1 MMHDFAEFE
10 KLLDSFKVTE
20 LSLASAMFGPA
31 GFVECLIVEEGE
43 SPVGYMLFYPC
54 FASFSGQMGLYLED
68 IYVKPSHRGQGVGEA
83 MLRRLAQ
90 TARERACERID
101 FQVLDWNTPAI
112 RFYEK
117 LGAVRNDDERH
128 FKFSGEAFERLAG

>member
-1 MMHDFAEFE
+1 
-10 KLLDSFKVTE
+10 
-20 LSLASAMFGPA
+20 
-31 GFVECLIVEEGE
+31 
-43 SPVGYMLFYPC
+43 MLFYPC